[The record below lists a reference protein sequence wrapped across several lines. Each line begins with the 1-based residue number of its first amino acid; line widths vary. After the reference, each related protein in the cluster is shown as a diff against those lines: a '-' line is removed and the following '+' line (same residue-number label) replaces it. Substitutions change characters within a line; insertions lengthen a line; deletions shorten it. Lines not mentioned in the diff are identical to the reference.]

1 MEKTLLVTGGAG
13 FIGSCF
19 VLRRIA
25 AGDRVV
31 TLDRLTYCGRK
42 ENLADVLEHPRHTF
56 VEGDIA
62 DVPFVARL
70 LKDHAPDA
78 VVHFAAETHVDR
90 SIAGPEAFVRT
101 NVNGTVALLDA
112 VTAWWR
118 TLGVDKARDFRFHH
132 VSTDEV
138 FGALGPNDAP
148 FTEASPYAPNSPY
161 SASKAA
167 SDHFVRAYGQTYGL
181 PVLITHCSNNY
192 GPRQFPEKLIPHM
205 ITRALAGE
213 TLPVYGNGANV
224 RDWLYVDDHCAAI
237 DAVLEKAAPGSCYV
251 IGGDNECDNLTLVR
265 RICVMLDRLRPLEGG
280 RSYAEQIEFVADRP
294 GHDFRYAIDA
304 SRIRAEV
311 GWRPETDPD
320 EALERTVRW
329 YVETK
334 DKGECR

>member
-1 MEKTLLVTGGAG
+1 MGKTLLVTGGAG

-42 ENLADVLEHPRHTF
+42 DNLADVLDHPRHTF
-56 VEGDIA
+56 VQGDIA
-62 DVPFVARL
+62 DGALVERL
-70 LKDHAPDA
+70 LKEHVPDA

-118 TLGVDKARDFRFHH
+118 TLPDTKASAFRFHH

-138 FGALGPNDAP
+138 FGALGPNDPP

-237 DAVLEKAAPGSCYV
+237 DAVLEQAAAGARYV
-251 IGGDNECDNLTLVR
+251 IGGENECDNLTLVR
-265 RICVMLDRLRPLEGG
+265 RLCAILDRLRPLPEG
-280 RSYAEQIEFVADRP
+280 RSYADRIVFVTDRP
-294 GHDFRYAIDA
+294 GHDFRYSIDA
-304 SRIRAEV
+304 GRIRTEL
-311 GWRPETDPD
+311 GWRPQTSFD
-320 EALERTVRW
+320 EGLEQTVRW
-329 YVETK
+329 YLAAWE
-334 DKGECR
+334 GNR

>member
-1 MEKTLLVTGGAG
+1 MGKTLLVTGGAG

-62 DVPFVARL
+62 DVPLVARL
-70 LKDHAPDA
+70 LNDHAPDA

-118 TLGVDKARDFRFHH
+118 TLGVEKARDFRFHH

-138 FGALGPNDAP
+138 FGALGSNDAP

-167 SDHFVRAYGQTYGL
+167 SDHFMRAYGQTYGL

-205 ITRALAGE
+205 STRALAGE

-224 RDWLYVDDHCAAI
+224 RDWLYVEDHCAAI
-237 DAVLEKAAPGSCYV
+237 DAVLEKAEPGSRYV

-265 RICVMLDRLRPLEGG
+265 RICAMLDRLRPLEGG

-304 SRIRAEV
+304 SRIRAEI

-334 DKGECR
+334 EKGECR